1 MACRFCSGQHYKAIL
16 YRKKIMLKRSY
27 KGLVGALVA
36 IVLCSILV
44 IIVNVLFKSLGKTE
58 IEPLSFKNLE
68 YSDQS
73 IAWIGGDGGGPEIE
87 YYHNV
92 LNAIY
97 TSDTGKPLQFTT
109 FQNNQEFN
117 KAAITETKRQF
128 FNFGLGFDT
137 ANMSDNEFFTVYY
150 NESRTK
156 EMIFGEY
163 AVTRLAWKSILG
175 DQADFTVSLTTLD
188 RRSMDHAFGF
198 IAPLLISF
206 AVLSVVPLIIGE
218 PINDI
223 TGPVRNFMMSCELTI
238 PAYWFATF
246 TVDMIIWVVACM
258 LMWLILAVSTISTF
272 IDNLFNM
279 WYALILSGPSLILFL
294 YCFSFCFSNPR
305 WAISQAFLALLI
317 IEILPVLNDAMMSD
331 LPAALE
337 WFWSLFPPLYP
348 QRILASMFMFTG
360 THKKSLS
367 WFFTYEKSQP
377 GLLMQLVM
385 IVVWGSVLC
394 IIEKARIA
402 LRRCNARLQFRR
414 YKHVFEEKKTQQP
427 MSEETAQMAQEVES
441 RTDFAIRVH
450 DVSRLFFNAAGKPV
464 TAVNHVSLGVE
475 EGSTFGF
482 LGANGAGKTT
492 LIQMITSQLPVSA
505 GEIEVMGTPITQM
518 TGPQVAI
525 CPQFNTHLCP
535 ELTPNEHFKL
545 YSMLFS
551 SDCTQDQINDL
562 IDLLDFHDI
571 KDIPIRDL
579 SEGDCRKMAIA
590 LSFLGPAKII
600 LLDEPTAT
608 LDSSSRLHVYELIK
622 RYKGRKTFMLC
633 THLLG
638 EAEALCDKLSIM
650 VKGSVYTVGTPQY
663 LSSKFGTE
671 FKIDVMLQDETKAC
685 GDKCTNF
692 MSSTIPEAVLSIQ
705 RPKTRIYNVPSHSIT
720 LPTLFERMEAG
731 MSGKQSGIAYY
742 TCSSSSLERVFM
754 EIVKSSSTDDDQEKS
769 EKEGSEPDE
778 QVMEP

>member
-1 MACRFCSGQHYKAIL
+1 
-16 YRKKIMLKRSY
+16 MLKRSY
-27 KGLVGALVA
+27 KGLIGAFVA
-36 IVLCSILV
+36 IALCSILV
-44 IIVNVLFKSLGKTE
+44 IIVNVLFKSLGDTE
-58 IEPLSFKNLE
+58 IQPLSFKNLE
-68 YSDQS
+68 YPDQA
-73 IAWIGGDGGGPEIE
+73 IAWVGADGSSEVQ
-87 YYHNV
+87 YYRHV
-92 LNAIY
+92 LNQIY
-97 TSDTGKPLQFTT
+97 QNDTGNTLKFSE
-109 FQNNQEFN
+109 FANNEDFN
-117 KAAITETKRQF
+117 KEAINEQKKSF

-137 ANMSDNEFFTVYY
+137 ANMSENVFFTVYY
-150 NESRTK
+150 NESRIK

-163 AVTRLAWKSILG
+163 AVTRLAWKAILG
-175 DQADFTVSLTTLD
+175 DDADFTVSLTQLD

-223 TGPVRNFMMSCELTI
+223 TGPVRNFMISCELTL
-238 PAYWFATF
+238 PAYWSATF
-246 TVDMIIWVVACM
+246 TVDILIWIVSVM

-272 IDNLFNM
+272 VDNLFNM

-331 LPAALE
+331 LPAGLE

-377 GLLMQLVM
+377 GLIMQVVT
-385 IVVWGSVLC
+385 IVFWGSLLC

-402 LRRCNARLQFRR
+402 LRRCNARRQFRR
-414 YKHVFEEKKTQQP
+414 YRHVFENQKTLHP
-427 MSEETAQMAQEVES
+427 MSDETAQMADEVNR

-450 DVSRLFFNAAGKPV
+450 NVSRLFFNAAGKPV
-464 TAVNHVSLGVE
+464 TAVNNVSLGVE

-518 TGPQVAI
+518 SGPQVAI
-525 CPQFNTHLCP
+525 CPQFNTHLCT

-551 SDCTQDQINDL
+551 SDCTQEQIDDL
-562 IDLLDFHDI
+562 INLLDFHDI

-608 LDSSSRLHVYELIK
+608 LDSSSRLHVYELIQ

-638 EAEALCDKLSIM
+638 EAESLCDKLSIM

-671 FKIDVMLQDETKAC
+671 FKIDIMLQDETKAC
-685 GDKCTNF
+685 GYRCTNF

-720 LPTLFERMEAG
+720 LPALFERMEAG
-731 MSGKQSGIAYY
+731 ISGAQSGIAYY

-754 EIVKSSSTDDDQEKS
+754 EIVKTSETDEHEEVHEKS
-769 EKEGSEPDE
+769 DSDDEKEIVEA
-778 QVMEP
+778 